1 MTPVAKAKPLIDAIA
16 GARVVTL
23 PTAGHMMM
31 TEQPD
36 AVTDALRDFV

>member
-1 MTPVAKAKPLIDAIA
+1 MTPPSKAKPLIDAIS
-16 GARVVTL
+16 GARAVTL

-36 AVTDALRDFV
+36 AVTDALVSAV

>member
-1 MTPVAKAKPLIDAIA
+1 MTPPSKAKPLIDAVS
-16 GARVVTL
+16 GARTVIL